1 MSDGTPFMF
10 SDISLA
16 RRLERA
22 EAHAGSRFVEARAR
36 VSPGSGAE
44 WIEVAGAYAMF
55 DGIRSPVTQT
65 FGLGIFQPATET
77 DLDRLEAFFRDR
89 GAPVLHEVSPLA
101 DKSLLPLLNARGYQP
116 VEFTSV
122 MFLPIGGRPASDRPR
137 NERIRVRVIGEDEEE
152 LWART
157 SADGWREIAEF
168 ADGVLDMSRVVAAS
182 DSLHFLAELDE

>member
-1 MSDGTPFMF
+1 MSDGRPRVF
-10 SDISLA
+10 SDVALA

-22 EAHAGSRFVEARAR
+22 EAYAGSRFVEARAR
-36 VSPGSGAE
+36 VSPGSGPE

-101 DKSLLPLLNARGYQP
+101 DTSALTLLNARTYHP
-116 VEFTSV
+116 LEFTSV
-122 MFLPIGGRPASDRPR
+122 MFLPIGGRPAAPPNQRILVPGIAGNEPEIVGSTAAPR
-137 NERIRVRVIGEDEEE
+137 
-152 LWART
+152 WWRT
-157 SADGWREIAEF
+157 
-168 ADGVLDMSRVVAAS
+168 V
-182 DSLHFLAELDE
+182 

>member
-1 MSDGTPFMF
+1 MIEGVPFMF
-10 SDISLA
+10 SDIALA

-44 WIEVAGAYAMF
+44 WIDVAGAYAMF
-55 DGIRSPVTQT
+55 DGDRSPITQT

-89 GAPVLHEVSPLA
+89 GAPVFHEVSPLA
-101 DKSLLPLLNARGYQP
+101 DQSVLTLLNARAYQP

-122 MFLPIGGRPASDRPR
+122 MFLPIDGRLTAPPR
-137 NERIRVRVIGEDEEE
+137 NERIRVRAIAEPEQE
-152 LWART
+152 LWA
-157 SADGWREIAEF
+157 
-168 ADGVLDMSRVVAAS
+168 
-182 DSLHFLAELDE
+182 